1 MDVLNAYSKSHL
13 IQTSTE
19 EKKRQMKLILNAMK
33 GQIINSLTKM
43 SDEKEHVISTGEEVK
58 ERNYDLDQK
67 LCHQILV
74 LMKQVTSLFDYGR
87 NKYD

>member
-33 GQIINSLTKM
+33 DQIITKM